1 MKGQGEQLRIL
12 VVGCGNMG
20 SSHAIAYHNI
30 EGFEICGLV
39 SRGKSKEVL
48 NARLGNIYPVF
59 DDMDDAIKA
68 TRPDAVCISTYPDT
82 HEGYAIK
89 AFENGCHVFIEKPL
103 ADSVEGAKRVVRA
116 AEKANK
122 KLVVG
127 YILRHHPSWER
138 FVGITRE
145 LGKPLVMRMNLNQ
158 QSEGAMWT
166 LHRNLMNSL
175 SPIVD
180 CGVHYID
187 VMCQMTRSKPTQV
200 YAIGARLT
208 EEIPVGNYNY
218 GQLQIRFEDG
228 SVGWYEAGW
237 GPMISE
243 TAFFIK
249 DVFGPKGSV
258 SIVARNAGGQGKSSS
273 IEAHTKTE
281 SLRVHHSELDE
292 NEKFLKEDI
301 WINLED
307 EPDHQELCN
316 REQRYFLKSINEN
329 IDLAAH
335 GEDAVNSLRIAFAC
349 DESVKSGNVV
359 SLI

>member
-1 MKGQGEQLRIL
+1 MKGQREQLRIL

-82 HEGYAIK
+82 HEEYAIK

-103 ADSVEGAKRVVRA
+103 ADSVEGARRVVHA

-138 FVGITRE
+138 FVEITRE

-166 LHRNLMNSL
+166 LHRNLMKSL

-258 SIVARNAGGQGKSSS
+258 SIVAKNAGGQGKSSS

-316 REQRYFLKSINEN
+316 REQRYFLKSISEN